1 VKEGVVAGLVAALA
15 SAIAIT
21 LVDASVLSDA
31 IASLYGFSGSL
42 LAGWVAHL
50 AHGALFGLEFA
61 AVSTDPMLS
70 GARKR
75 SLRVVIAAIVFGL
88 VLAVAGAG
96 VVMPMWLDALGV
108 GSGEPL
114 ARLSMPLILWHGLYG
129 LVLGV
134 GFAVLD
140 DADPAMETARES
152 G

>member
-1 VKEGVVAGLVAALA
+1 
-15 SAIAIT
+15 
-21 LVDASVLSDA
+21 
-31 IASLYGFSGSL
+31 
-42 LAGWVAHL
+42 
-50 AHGALFGLEFA
+50 
-61 AVSTDPMLS
+61 
-70 GARKR
+70 
-75 SLRVVIAAIVFGL
+75 
-88 VLAVAGAG
+88 
-96 VVMPMWLDALGV
+96 MPMWLDALGV